1 MGYPLRSL
9 LTNAFLTYREQIW
22 LNRCALENRPLYRR
36 RYGDDIFALFKSCDY
51 LKRFKTHFILVMLT
65 CHSLLKM
72 NRKTKYYSL
81 MKSDFSDLY
90 THFYSFLLDT

>member
-36 RYGDDIFALFKSCDY
+36 RYGDDIFVLFKSCDY
-51 LKRFKTHFILVMLT
+51 LKRFKTHFNS
-65 CHSLLKM
+65 CHANM
-72 NRKTKYYSL
+72 
-81 MKSDFSDLY
+81 
-90 THFYSFLLDT
+90 SFIIENEQKNKISFFDEIRF